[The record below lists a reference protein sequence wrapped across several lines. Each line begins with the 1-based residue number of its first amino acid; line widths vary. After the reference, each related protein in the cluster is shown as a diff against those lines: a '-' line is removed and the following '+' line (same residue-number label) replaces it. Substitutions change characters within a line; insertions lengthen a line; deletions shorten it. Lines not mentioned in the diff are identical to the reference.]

1 MDRPAAASPHP
12 ASQGAAPPD
21 ESRLTPAKV
30 LRVARKQAPLL
41 LAVWGTIFALV
52 LFWTTGQAKV
62 YRAES
67 LLRLDPEPPRPL
79 GSKVEIVG
87 GGAGNYWNRKEFYES
102 EYRVMRS
109 LRVNLE
115 VVRTLGLNADPG
127 FLGVPPKERP
137 KFRPVTVE
145 QAARVLIGRLGV
157 DPVRDSSLAVIR
169 YEDTDPKRC
178 ELILNAVVRT
188 YLAQNLESSSSLSKN
203 SLEWLNSQLG
213 QLKTDL
219 EKSEYALNDFRQK
232 NNVLSIS
239 LEDRHNLITAS
250 LEDVAKHSSQL
261 SFKRSEL
268 AARYAELSAVKADD
282 PMAVDASV
290 LLSSVI
296 LTTLRT
302 NYGEQLRVLD
312 EMTTSLGD
320 NHPKVLAARAKL
332 AKTGKL
338 IASEIAN
345 HKTAALRDLREVDRQ
360 LSDLKKREDDLQKQA
375 HELQSFEIPFRQLDR
390 TRVNNEK
397 IYGMVLERARETD
410 LTRVM
415 SFNNVT
421 VVDPAFTPTSPVR
434 PNVPINLAGGALFGL
449 LAGVALAVTRE
460 LADRSIKSPSDVE
473 TDTGL
478 ACLGVVPDIS
488 RSGQGPK
495 KKETDVSTANLA
507 LNDRDLIVARHPHG
521 AVAEAARAIRTNIMF
536 MSPDEPY
543 KALLVTSAVP
553 EEGKTTFACSLATVL
568 AQGGSRTLIVD
579 TDLRRPRLH
588 RTFRVGNDVGVTMA
602 VTGQASLD
610 DCIHETP
617 IPNLFVLTSGPIPP
631 NPAEMLHSE
640 RFERLAAQ
648 LREKFDRIVYD
659 SPPQLAV
666 TDSAILAQ
674 VVDGAIVVARSLR
687 TDRSAVK
694 QAVRQLRDVNAPLAG
709 IVLNAVDMRRSDYGE
724 YYYYRRDGYYAA
736 DET

>member
-1 MDRPAAASPHP
+1 MDRPAAASSKPLP
-12 ASQGAAPPD
+12 GAAPVD
-21 ESRLTPAKV
+21 ESRLTPAQL
-30 LRVARKQAPLL
+30 LRVARKQAPLV

-79 GSKVEIVG
+79 GTKVEVVG

-109 LRVNLE
+109 LRVNIE
-115 VVRTLGLNADPG
+115 VVRALGLNADPG
-127 FLGVPPKERP
+127 FLGVPPKDRA
-137 KFRPVTVE
+137 KFKPVSVE
-145 QAARVLIGRLGV
+145 HAARVLIGRLGV

-178 ELILNAVVRT
+178 ETVLNAVVRI
-188 YLAQNLESSSSLSKN
+188 YLAQNLENTSSLSKN

-239 LEDRHNLITAS
+239 LEDRHNLITSS
-250 LEDVAKHSSQL
+250 LEDISKHTSL
-261 SFKRSEL
+261 ISFRRSEL
-268 AARYAELSAVKADD
+268 AARVSELNAVKADD
-282 PMAVDASV
+282 PMAVDATV
-290 LLSSVI
+290 LLTSVV
-296 LTTLRT
+296 LTSLRT

-332 AKTGKL
+332 SKTAKL

-360 LSDLKKREDDLQKQA
+360 LADLKKREDDLQKQA
-375 HELQSFEIPFRQLDR
+375 HELQGFEIPFRQLDR

-415 SFNNVT
+415 SFNNIS
-421 VVDPAFTPTSPVR
+421 VVDAALLPTAPVR
-434 PNVPINLAGGALFGL
+434 PNVPVNLAAGALAGL
-449 LAGVALAVTRE
+449 VAGLALAVARE
-460 LADRSIKSPSDVE
+460 LADRSIRNPTDVE
-473 TDTGL
+473 TFIGL
-478 ACLGVVPDIS
+478 PCLGVIPDIA

-495 KKETDVSTANLA
+495 NKADEATNLA

-521 AVAEAARAIRTNIMF
+521 GVAEATRAIRTNIMF
-536 MSPDEPY
+536 MSPDQPY
-543 KALLVTSAVP
+543 KTLLITSAVP
-553 EEGKTTFACSLATVL
+553 EEGKTTFACSLASVL
-568 AQGGSRTLIVD
+568 AQGGAKTLIVD

-588 RTFRVGNDVGVTMA
+588 RTFKVSNDVGVTMA
-602 VTGQASLD
+602 VTGQATID
-610 DCIHETP
+610 ECIRETP
-617 IPNLFVLTSGPIPP
+617 IPNLYVLTSGPIPP

-640 RFERLAAQ
+640 RFEKLAAQ
-648 LREKFDRIVYD
+648 LREKFDRVVFD

-666 TDSAILAQ
+666 TDSAILGQ
-674 VVDGAIVVARSLR
+674 LVDGTVVVARSSR
-687 TDRSAVK
+687 TDRAAIR

-709 IVLNAVDMRRSDYGE
+709 IVLNAVDLSRSDYGE
-724 YYYYRRDGYYAA
+724 YYYYRREGYYTA
-736 DET
+736 DES